1 MYYLLEFFRKYH
13 YFLLFL
19 VLEIVSFTL
28 LFRFNHY
35 QGSVW
40 FTSANGVAAGI
51 NRMYGDAVSYVDLKE
66 VNRHLTDENTRL
78 QIETEQLREALRE
91 ASHEPSPTELRVKEQ
106 LAAYKLI
113 PAVVVSN
120 NMSNN
125 NHYLVIDCGTI
136 QGVQPEM
143 GVVGGG
149 GVVGIVYLTGPNYS
163 LVIPVTNK
171 KSSIS
176 CRVRGQNYFGYL
188 QWEGKSMLRA
198 CLDDIPRY
206 AKIKKDEVVE
216 TSGYSSVFPP
226 GIFVGRISEI
236 GNSADGQSY
245 KLGVTLGTD
254 FSRLRDVNVIATPY
268 KAEVDTLR
276 SHAAEADINS
286 EN

>member
-106 LAAYKLI
+106 LAAYLSLI
-113 PAVVVSN
+113 
-120 NMSNN
+120 
-125 NHYLVIDCGTI
+125 HI
-136 QGVQPEM
+136 
-143 GVVGGG
+143 
-149 GVVGIVYLTGPNYS
+149 
-163 LVIPVTNK
+163 
-171 KSSIS
+171 
-176 CRVRGQNYFGYL
+176 
-188 QWEGKSMLRA
+188 
-198 CLDDIPRY
+198 
-206 AKIKKDEVVE
+206 
-216 TSGYSSVFPP
+216 
-226 GIFVGRISEI
+226 
-236 GNSADGQSY
+236 
-245 KLGVTLGTD
+245 
-254 FSRLRDVNVIATPY
+254 
-268 KAEVDTLR
+268 
-276 SHAAEADINS
+276 
-286 EN
+286 